1 MRNLPT
7 CNMQPKT
14 PVFPGRLALQQRVL
28 PAYRA
33 PFFDLLAHSCAGGLS
48 LFAGQPLNVEGIA
61 AAEGLTQAGYT
72 PARNRH
78 FSDPSTKFYLCW
90 QAGVVDWLELANP
103 DMLIV
108 EANPRYWSNRLAI
121 RWMKKQGRPVLG
133 WGLGAPPL
141 SGILASVRRY
151 SRQSYLKSLDG
162 ILAYSQNGAAEYK
175 ALGIPPERV
184 FVAHNSVMARPV
196 FDLPA
201 RSLQYHR
208 QPTVLFV
215 GRLQARK
222 RVDILLKA
230 CAAMPKKLQPRLIV
244 VGDGPA
250 RAEFQTMAAAIYP
263 VAEFPG
269 AKHGPELVSYFL
281 AADLFALPGTGGLA
295 VQQAMSYGL
304 PVVVAKGD
312 GTQDDLVRPANGWQV
327 SPGDQNAFSAVLLEA
342 LGDIH
347 RLRTMGAESYR
358 ITREEIN
365 LEQMVNSFV
374 KALNFL

>member
-1 MRNLPT
+1 
-7 CNMQPKT
+7 MQPST
-14 PVFPGRLALQQRVL
+14 LYPGRLALQQRVL
-28 PAYRA
+28 PTYRA
-33 PFFDLLAHSCAGGLS
+33 PFFDLLAQSCAGGLS

-61 AAEGLTQAGYT
+61 AAENLMHAETT

-90 QAGVVDWLELANP
+90 QDGVMNWLERVNP
-103 DMLIV
+103 DVLIV

-141 SGILASVRRY
+141 SGIFASVRR
-151 SRQSYLKSLDG
+151 RNRMSYLKSLDG
-162 ILAYSQNGAAEYK
+162 IIAYSQKGALEYQS
-175 ALGIPPERV
+175 LGLPAERV
-184 FVAHNSVMARPV
+184 FVAYNSVVARPALT
-196 FDLPA
+196 LPA
-201 RSLQYHR
+201 RPAEFQG
-208 QPTVLFV
+208 QPTILFV

-230 CAAMPKKLQPRLIV
+230 CAALPKNLQPRLIV

-250 RAEFQTMAAAIYP
+250 RSEFESQAAAIYP
-263 VAEFPG
+263 AAEFPG
-269 AKHGPELVSYFL
+269 AKHGPELEPYFL

-304 PVVVAKGD
+304 AVIVAKGD
-312 GTQDDLVRPANGWQV
+312 GTQDDLVRPTNGWQV
-327 SPGDQNAFSAVLLEA
+327 SPSDQNAFNAVLLEA
-342 LGDIH
+342 LSDMN
-347 RLRTMGAESYR
+347 RLRTMGSESYR

-365 LEQMVNSFV
+365 LEQMVYSFV
-374 KALNFL
+374 KALNSL